1 VWGTQ
6 DEETVIW
13 GTDGDGETI
22 VWGTDCRSSSCE
34 PVIWSR
40 Q

>member
-6 DEETVIW
+6 DQDTVVW

-22 VWGTDCRSSSCE
+22 VWGTNCSSDSCQ
-34 PVIWSR
+34 PVVWSR